1 MTEPTIA
8 PAPPVTLVI
17 FGATGDLTRRLLVPT
32 VLNMTQSGL
41 VSDSL
46 HILGIGI
53 EPGDDEMLRAK
64 LEDFLTTSNIK
75 ADYSAETWQG
85 LRSRIF
91 YRQGDFTQDAIY
103 AEIAGQLGA
112 QAGRNAAYYL

>member
-1 MTEPTIA
+1 
-8 PAPPVTLVI
+8 
-17 FGATGDLTRRLLVPT
+17 
-32 VLNMTQSGL
+32 
-41 VSDSL
+41 SDSL
-46 HILGIGI
+46 QILGIGI

-75 ADYSAETWQG
+75 ANYSVETWQG

-112 QAGRNAAYYL
+112 QAGRNAAYYLAVPPLFFGDIVDKLA